1 MLALRHESRDP
12 RWGVTGGGR
21 WGGTVLTFLPSCPW
35 GWVGTCWLCLREVC
49 IGEGEGDVS

>member
-35 GWVGTCWLCLREVC
+35 GWVGICWLCLREVC